1 MTAQQTAQEPAD
13 DMPFIRGDLEHLQG
27 ALCRAISRL
36 GDAQDEAGRT
46 YDVLKRIGALRPS
59 DAAHADAVIAVIDLW
74 LSDLSARADAVGREL
89 AALNDPSVLRL
100 PGLERG

>member
-1 MTAQQTAQEPAD
+1 MTAQQAVQAEAGE
-13 DMPFIRGDLEHLQG
+13 MPYIRGDLEHLQG

-46 YDVLKRIGALRPS
+46 HDVLKRIGALRPS
-59 DAAHADAVIAVIDLW
+59 DAAHCDAIISVIDLW
-74 LSDLSARADAVGREL
+74 LSDLSERADAVGREL

-100 PGLERG
+100 PGIERG